1 MDCLEA
7 QRIIS
12 EVLDRSVVPAED
24 LPEET
29 RKMAVEL
36 AGGPTLALGIA
47 KRLLNQSY
55 ESDFD
60 TLLRLENSN
69 QALLRLAEDHRE
81 GVKAFFEKRK
91 PEFKGR

>member
-1 MDCLEA
+1 
-7 QRIIS
+7 
-12 EVLDRSVVPAED
+12 
-24 LPEET
+24 T
-29 RKMAVEL
+29 RKMAL
-36 AGGPTLALGIA
+36 QLSNGPTMAMGIA

-60 TLLRLENSN
+60 TLLRLENSH
-69 QALLRLAEDHRE
+69 QALLRLTEDHRE